1 MSVVAI
7 NRPEQTI
14 DSADCSRLI
23 LGDARGSHHQHVRKK
38 PQSIKPSSGENNLQ
52 TGVHEGRALAPQ
64 NRLTIL
70 KPRPLQSRM
79 AWRWLWSTG
88 TDWALVNL
96 NWLLVGAVLIPVCD
110 LFPQVSSFGYA
121 AGAPFSLL
129 GIGVLHAAL
138 MTLISHTEGLHNA
151 GSDLRKQGEILA
163 KSTFWAS
170 SLLCSAYTLQGH
182 PWTLSGLIVL
192 AGILN
197 LAALWAWRWRIGEH
211 ESLANADR
219 QNVLIIGAGDAGQRI
234 AAAMARQPSGSRRVC
249 GFLDDEVELSNTV
262 IGRTADLA
270 RIARSEFVD
279 EIILAAPRDS
289 SQTERVLAEAR
300 KLRLDIEIVPELFG
314 YEPVSEELE
323 KTGDLPLICVHAERS
338 PTTALC
344 AKRLIDLVIG
354 LTALVALSPMLV
366 IIAALIKLDSRG
378 PVFYS
383 APRAGR
389 KGQLFR
395 CFKFR
400 TMVHNADELKRDL
413 RHRNQRAGPFFK
425 ISCDPRITRVG
436 RYLRRYSLDELP
448 QLWNVVIGEMS
459 LVGPRP
465 HPQDDMAG
473 YEIDHL
479 ARLDA
484 TPGITGLWQITAR
497 RDPSF
502 HRGMELDREYIRR
515 WSLALDARILLKT
528 LRAVVSG
535 SGE

>member
-1 MSVVAI
+1 MPVVAM
-7 NRPEQTI
+7 NRAQKN
-14 DSADCSRLI
+14 DRADCSRLI
-23 LGDARGSHHQHVRKK
+23 LGDAQGAQAQGRRK
-38 PQSIKPSSGENNLQ
+38 PQSIKLSRAQNKLHTP
-52 TGVHEGRALAPQ
+52 VREGPALAT
-64 NRLTIL
+64 RDTFTIL
-70 KPRPLQSRM
+70 RPRQLQSQM

-96 NWLLVGAVLIPVCD
+96 NWLLVGAVLVSFRA
-110 LFPQVSSFGYA
+110 LFPQVSSFGYP
-121 AGAPFSLL
+121 AGAPLSLL

-138 MTLISHTEGLHNA
+138 ITLISYTEGLH
-151 GSDLRKQGEILA
+151 SVPTDLRKQGGILA
-163 KSTFWAS
+163 KSILWAS
-170 SLLCSAYTLQGH
+170 SLLCSAYALQGH
-182 PWTLSGLIVL
+182 SWSISGLISL
-192 AGILN
+192 AGILHF
-197 LAALWAWRWRIGEH
+197 AALWAWRWWLEEYGV
-211 ESLANADR
+211 LADADR
-219 QNVLIIGAGDAGQRI
+219 RNVLIIGAGDAGQRV
-234 AAAMARQPSGSRRVC
+234 AASIVEQPSPGRRVC
-249 GFLDDEVELSNTV
+249 GFLDDDMPLSNTV
-262 IGRTADLA
+262 IGRTSDLA

-279 EIILAAPRDS
+279 EVILVAPHDS
-289 SQTERVLAEAR
+289 YRTERVLQEAR
-300 KLRLDIEIVPELFG
+300 NLRLDIEIVPELFG
-314 YEPVSEELE
+314 YEPVSEEME
-323 KTGDLPLICVHAERS
+323 KTGDLPLICVHAERT

-344 AKRLIDLVIG
+344 AKRLIDLFIA
-354 LTALVALSPMLV
+354 LTALVALSPVLA
-366 IIAALIKLDSRG
+366 IIAAFIKLDSRG

-400 TMVHNADELKRDL
+400 TMVSNADDLKQDL
-413 RHRNQRAGPFFK
+413 RERNQRAGPFFK
-425 ISCDPRITRVG
+425 ISRDPRITRIG

-465 HPQDDMAG
+465 HPLDDMAG
-473 YEIDHL
+473 YEIEHL

-502 HRGMELDREYIRR
+502 HRGMELDREYIRT

-528 LRAVVSG
+528 LRAVVTG